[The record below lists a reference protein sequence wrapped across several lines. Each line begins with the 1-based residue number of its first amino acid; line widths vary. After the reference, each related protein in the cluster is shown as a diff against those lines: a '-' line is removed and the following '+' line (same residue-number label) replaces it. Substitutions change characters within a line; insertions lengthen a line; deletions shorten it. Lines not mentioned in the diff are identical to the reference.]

1 MNIAE
6 LVRSRHT
13 CKAYDPQRPLS
24 EEQLA
29 QLQEI
34 LRYSPSSV
42 NSQPWHFFLVTSE
55 AGKAKLVPALTEH
68 NMEKVRSAPL
78 TVVIA
83 TRTEL
88 DDAHLQALLAQEDRD
103 GRFGGNEE
111 AKKGADGA
119 RRYYVGLN
127 STSAQKQ
134 QEWMARQ
141 AYIALG
147 FLLMGAATLELD
159 ATPIE
164 GFFPEKLDAALG
176 LTELGLKSVVVASV
190 GYGSEQDFNAA
201 LPKSRLPA
209 EQLLTRL

>member
-6 LVRSRHT
+6 LVRSRYT

-24 EEQLA
+24 EETLQ

-34 LRYSPSSV
+34 LRFSPSSV
-42 NSQPWHFFLVTSE
+42 NSQPWHFFFVTTDE
-55 AGKAKLVPALTEH
+55 GKSKLLPTLTEH
-68 NMEKVRSAPL
+68 NREKVRSAAL

-83 TRTEL
+83 TQTEL
-88 DDAHLQALLAQEDRD
+88 DDAHLQALLAQEAKD
-103 GRFGGNEE
+103 GRFASDE
-111 AKKGADGA
+111 AQQGQDKG

-127 STSAQKQ
+127 STSPQKQ

-141 AYIALG
+141 AYISLG
-147 FLLMGAATLELD
+147 FLLMGAATLGLD

-164 GFFPEKLDAALG
+164 GFFPEKMDAALG
-176 LTELGLKSVVVASV
+176 LTEQGLKSVVVASI

-209 EQLLTRL
+209 EQLITRL

>member
-6 LVRSRHT
+6 LVRSRYT

-24 EEQLA
+24 EETLQ

-34 LRYSPSSV
+34 LRFSPSSV
-42 NSQPWHFFLVTSE
+42 NSQPWHFFFVTTDE
-55 AGKAKLVPALTEH
+55 GKSKLLPTLTEH
-68 NMEKVRSAPL
+68 NMEKVRSAAL

-83 TRTEL
+83 TQTEL
-88 DDAHLQALLAQEDRD
+88 DDAHLQALLAQEAKD
-103 GRFGGNEE
+103 GRFASDE
-111 AKKGADGA
+111 AQQGQDKG

-127 STSAQKQ
+127 STSPQKQ

-141 AYIALG
+141 AYISLG
-147 FLLMGAATLELD
+147 FLLMGAATLGLD

-164 GFFPEKLDAALG
+164 GFFPEKMDAALG
-176 LTELGLKSVVVASV
+176 LTEQGLKSVVVASI

-209 EQLLTRL
+209 EQLITRL

>member
-55 AGKAKLVPALTEH
+55 AGKDKLVPALTEH

-83 TRTEL
+83 TKTEL
-88 DDAHLQALLAQEDRD
+88 DDAHLQALLAQEDLD

-209 EQLLTRL
+209 EQVLTRL

>member
-1 MNIAE
+1 MKIAE
-6 LVRSRHT
+6 LVRTRHT

-29 QLQEI
+29 QLQAI
-34 LRYSPSSV
+34 LRFSPSSV
-42 NSQPWHFFLVTSE
+42 NSQPWHFFLVSSE

-68 NMEKVRSAPL
+68 NMEKVRCAPL

-83 TRTEL
+83 TKTEL
-88 DDAHLQALLAQEDRD
+88 DDAHLQALLAQEELD

-127 STSAQKQ
+127 STTPQKQ

-141 AYIALG
+141 AYISLG
-147 FLLMGAATLELD
+147 FLLMGAATLGLD

-176 LTELGLKSVVVASV
+176 LTELGLKSVVVASI
-190 GYGSEQDFNAA
+190 GHRSAQDFNAT

-209 EQLLTRL
+209 DQLITRL

>member
-13 CKAYDPQRPLS
+13 CKAYDAQRPLT
-24 EEQLA
+24 EEQLQ

-34 LRYSPSSV
+34 LRLSPSSV

-55 AGKAKLVPALTEH
+55 AGKETLIPTLTEH
-68 NMEKVRSAPL
+68 NREKVRQAAL

-83 TRTEL
+83 TQTEL
-88 DDAHLQALLAQEDRD
+88 DEAHLQALLAQEEQD
-103 GRFGGNEE
+103 GRFGGNED
-111 AKKGADGA
+111 AKKGSDAA

-127 STSAQKQ
+127 STTPQKQ

-141 AYIALG
+141 AYISLG
-147 FLLMGAATLELD
+147 FLLMGAATLGLD

-176 LTELGLKSVVVASV
+176 LTEQGLKSVVVASI
-190 GYGSEQDFNAA
+190 GHRSAQDFNAT

-209 EQLLTRL
+209 EQLITRL

>member
-1 MNIAE
+1 MNISQI
-6 LVRSRHT
+6 VRTRHT
-13 CKAYDPQRPLS
+13 CKAYDAQRPLS
-24 EEQLA
+24 EEQLQ

-34 LRYSPSSV
+34 LRFSPSSV
-42 NSQPWHFFLVTSE
+42 NSQPWHFFLISSDE
-55 AGKAKLVPALTEH
+55 GKDKLIPTLTEH
-68 NMEKVRSAPL
+68 NMEKVRQAPL

-83 TRTEL
+83 TKLEL
-88 DDAHLQALLAQEDRD
+88 DDAHLQALLEQETQD

-111 AKKGADGA
+111 ARKGADGA

-127 STSAQKQ
+127 STSPQKQ

-141 AYIALG
+141 AYISLG
-147 FLLMGAATLELD
+147 FLLMGAATLGLD

-176 LTELGLKSVVVASV
+176 LGELGLKSVVVASI
-190 GYGSEQDFNAA
+190 GHRSAQDFNAT

-209 EQLLTRL
+209 EQLITRL

>member
-13 CKAYDPQRPLS
+13 CKAYDAQRPLT
-24 EEQLA
+24 EEQLQ

-34 LRYSPSSV
+34 LRLSPSSV

-55 AGKAKLVPALTEH
+55 AGKETLIPTLTEH
-68 NMEKVRSAPL
+68 NREKVRQAAL

-83 TRTEL
+83 TQTEL
-88 DDAHLQALLAQEDRD
+88 DEAHLQALLAQEEQD

-127 STSAQKQ
+127 STSPQKQ

-141 AYIALG
+141 AYISLG
-147 FLLMGAATLELD
+147 FLLMGAATLGLD

-164 GFFPEKLDAALG
+164 GFFPEQLDAAFG
-176 LTELGLKSVVVASV
+176 LTELGLKSVVVASI
-190 GYGSEQDFNAA
+190 GYRSEQDFNAS
-201 LPKSRLPA
+201 LTKSRLPA
-209 EQLLTRL
+209 EQLFTRL

>member
-1 MNIAE
+1 MKIAE
-6 LVRSRHT
+6 LVRTRHT

-29 QLQEI
+29 QLQAI
-34 LRYSPSSV
+34 LRFSPSSV
-42 NSQPWHFFLVTSE
+42 NSQPWHFFLVSSD

-83 TRTEL
+83 SRTEL
-88 DDAHLQALLAQEDRD
+88 DDDHLQALLAQEELD

-127 STSAQKQ
+127 STTPQKQ

-141 AYIALG
+141 AYISLG
-147 FLLMGAATLELD
+147 FLLMGAATLGLD

-176 LTELGLKSVVVASV
+176 LTEQGLKSVVVASI
-190 GYGSEQDFNAA
+190 GHRSAQDFNAT

-209 EQLLTRL
+209 EQLITRL

>member
-6 LVRSRHT
+6 LVTRRYT
-13 CKAYDPQRPLS
+13 CKAYDPQRPLTAD
-24 EEQLA
+24 ELL
-29 QLQEI
+29 QLQAI
-34 LRYSPSSV
+34 LRCSPSSV
-42 NSQPWHFFLVTSE
+42 NSQPWHFFFVTSE
-55 AGKAKLVPALTEH
+55 EGKARLLPALTEH
-68 NMEKVRSAPL
+68 NVAKVRSAPL

-88 DDAHLQALLAQEDRD
+88 DDGHLQALLTQEALD
-103 GRFGGNEE
+103 GRFGGNAE
-111 AKKGADGA
+111 AQKGADTA

-147 FLLMGAATLELD
+147 FLLMGAAAMDLD

-164 GFFPEKLDAALG
+164 GFFPEKMDAALG
-176 LTELGLKSVVVASV
+176 LEVLGLKSVVVASV
-190 GYGSEQDFNAA
+190 GHHSVEDFNAA
-201 LPKSRLPA
+201 LPKSRLPLQQVLT
-209 EQLLTRL
+209 QL

>member
-6 LVRSRHT
+6 LVRSRYT

-24 EEQLA
+24 EETLQ

-34 LRYSPSSV
+34 LRFSPSSV
-42 NSQPWHFFLVTSE
+42 NSQPWHFFFVTTDE
-55 AGKAKLVPALTEH
+55 GKSKLLPTLTEH
-68 NMEKVRSAPL
+68 NMEKVRSAAL

-83 TRTEL
+83 TQIEL
-88 DDAHLQALLAQEDRD
+88 DDAHLQALLAQEAKD
-103 GRFGGNEE
+103 GRFASDE
-111 AKKGADGA
+111 AQQGQDKG

-127 STSAQKQ
+127 STSPQKQ

-141 AYIALG
+141 AYISLG
-147 FLLMGAATLELD
+147 FLLMGAATLGLD

-164 GFFPEKLDAALG
+164 GFFPEKMDAALG
-176 LTELGLKSVVVASV
+176 LTEQGLKSVVVASI

-209 EQLLTRL
+209 EQLITRL

>member
-13 CKAYDPQRPLS
+13 CKAYDAQRPLT
-24 EEQLA
+24 EEQLQ

-34 LRYSPSSV
+34 LRLSPSSV

-55 AGKAKLVPALTEH
+55 AGKDKLIPTLTEH
-68 NMEKVRSAPL
+68 NREKVRQAAL

-83 TRTEL
+83 TQTEL
-88 DDAHLQALLAQEDRD
+88 DEAHLQALLAQEEQD

-127 STSAQKQ
+127 SSSPQ
-134 QEWMARQ
+134 QQQAWMARQ
-141 AYIALG
+141 AYLSLG
-147 FLLMGAATLELD
+147 FLLMGAATLGLD

-164 GFFPEKLDAALG
+164 GFFPEQLDAAFG
-176 LTELGLKSVVVASV
+176 LTELGLKSVVVASI
-190 GYGSEQDFNAA
+190 GYRSEQDFNAS
-201 LPKSRLPA
+201 LTKSRLPA
-209 EQLLTRL
+209 EQLFTRL

>member
-13 CKAYDPQRPLS
+13 CKAYDAQRPLS

-34 LRYSPSSV
+34 LRFSPSSV
-42 NSQPWHFFLVTSE
+42 NSQPWHFFFITSVE
-55 AGKAKLVPALTEH
+55 GKAKLVPALTEH

-88 DDAHLQALLAQEDRD
+88 DDEHLQALLAQEDLD

-176 LTELGLKSVVVASV
+176 LTELGLKSVVVASI

-209 EQLLTRL
+209 EHLLTRL

>member
-55 AGKAKLVPALTEH
+55 AGKDKLVPALTEH

-83 TRTEL
+83 TKTEL
-88 DDAHLQALLAQEDRD
+88 DDTHLQGLLAQEDLD

-209 EQLLTRL
+209 EQVLTRL

>member
-42 NSQPWHFFLVTSE
+42 NSQPWHFFLITSVE
-55 AGKAKLVPALTEH
+55 GKAKLVPTLTEH

-83 TRTEL
+83 TKTEL
-88 DDAHLQALLAQEDRD
+88 DDQHLQALLAQEELD

-209 EQLLTRL
+209 EQVLTRL

>member
-13 CKAYDPQRPLS
+13 CKAYDAQRPLT
-24 EEQLA
+24 EEQLQ

-34 LRYSPSSV
+34 LRLSPSSV

-55 AGKAKLVPALTEH
+55 AGKETLIPTLTEH
-68 NMEKVRSAPL
+68 NREKVRQAAL

-83 TRTEL
+83 TQTEL
-88 DDAHLQALLAQEDRD
+88 DEAHLQALLAQEEQD

-127 STSAQKQ
+127 SSSPQ
-134 QEWMARQ
+134 QQQAWMARQ
-141 AYIALG
+141 AYLSLG
-147 FLLMGAATLELD
+147 FLLMGAATLGLD

-164 GFFPEKLDAALG
+164 GFFPEQLDAAFG
-176 LTELGLKSVVVASV
+176 LAELR
-190 GYGSEQDFNAA
+190 AA
-201 LPKSRLPA
+201 GQPLLYHLPPA
-209 EQLLTRL
+209 GRA

>member
-1 MNIAE
+1 MKIAE
-6 LVRSRHT
+6 LVRTRHT

-29 QLQEI
+29 QLQAI
-34 LRYSPSSV
+34 LRFSPSSV
-42 NSQPWHFFLVTSE
+42 NSQPWHFFLVSSE

-68 NMEKVRSAPL
+68 NMEKVRCAPL

-83 TRTEL
+83 TKTEL
-88 DDAHLQALLAQEDRD
+88 DDAHLQALLAQEEQD

-127 STSAQKQ
+127 SSSPQQ

-141 AYIALG
+141 AYLSLG
-147 FLLMGAATLELD
+147 FLLMGAATLGLD

-164 GFFPEKLDAALG
+164 GFFPEQLDAAFG
-176 LTELGLKSVVVASV
+176 LTELGLKSEVVASI
-190 GYGSEQDFNAA
+190 GYRSEQDFNAS
-201 LPKSRLPA
+201 LTKSRLPA
-209 EQLLTRL
+209 EQLFTRL

>member
-13 CKAYDPQRPLS
+13 CKAYDAQRPLT
-24 EEQLA
+24 EEQLQ

-34 LRYSPSSV
+34 LRLSPSSV

-55 AGKAKLVPALTEH
+55 AGKETLIPTLTEH
-68 NMEKVRSAPL
+68 NREKVRQAAL

-83 TRTEL
+83 TQTEL
-88 DDAHLQALLAQEDRD
+88 DEAHLQALLAQEEQD
-103 GRFGGNEE
+103 GRFGGNDE

-127 STSAQKQ
+127 SSSPQ
-134 QEWMARQ
+134 QQQAWMARQ
-141 AYIALG
+141 AYLSLG
-147 FLLMGAATLELD
+147 FLLMGAATLGLD

-164 GFFPEKLDAALG
+164 GFFPEQLDAAFG
-176 LTELGLKSVVVASV
+176 LTELGLKSVVVASI
-190 GYGSEQDFNAA
+190 GYRSEQDFNAS
-201 LPKSRLPA
+201 LTKSRLPA
-209 EQLLTRL
+209 EQLFTRL

>member
-34 LRYSPSSV
+34 LRFSPSSV
-42 NSQPWHFFLVTSE
+42 NSQPWHFFLVSSD

-83 TRTEL
+83 TKTDL
-88 DDAHLQALLAQEDRD
+88 DDAHLQALLAQEELD

-111 AKKGADGA
+111 AKKGSDAA

-176 LTELGLKSVVVASV
+176 LTELGLKSVVVASI

>member
-83 TRTEL
+83 TKTEL

>member
-1 MNIAE
+1 MTLIRFLISLSILARRCLMNIAE

-83 TRTEL
+83 TKTEL
-88 DDAHLQALLAQEDRD
+88 DDAHLQALLAQEELD

-111 AKKGADGA
+111 AKKGSDAA
-119 RRYYVGLN
+119 RRYYVV
-127 STSAQKQ
+127 STAPQPRSSRSG
-134 QEWMARQ
+134 WLVR
-141 AYIALG
+141 
-147 FLLMGAATLELD
+147 
-159 ATPIE
+159 PI
-164 GFFPEKLDAALG
+164 LH
-176 LTELGLKSVVVASV
+176 SVSC
-190 GYGSEQDFNAA
+190 
-201 LPKSRLPA
+201 
-209 EQLLTRL
+209 

>member
-1 MNIAE
+1 MKIAE
-6 LVRSRHT
+6 LVRTRHT

-29 QLQEI
+29 QLQAI
-34 LRYSPSSV
+34 LRFSPSSV
-42 NSQPWHFFLVTSE
+42 NSQPWHFFLVSSE

-68 NMEKVRSAPL
+68 NMEKVRCAPL

-83 TRTEL
+83 TKTEL
-88 DDAHLQALLAQEDRD
+88 DDAHLQALLAQEELD

-119 RRYYVGLN
+119 RRYYVSLN
-127 STSAQKQ
+127 STTPQKQ

-147 FLLMGAATLELD
+147 FLLMGAATLDLD

-176 LTELGLKSVVVASV
+176 LTELGLKSVVVASI
-190 GYGSEQDFNAA
+190 GHRSAQDFNAT

-209 EQLLTRL
+209 EQLITRL

>member
-13 CKAYDPQRPLS
+13 CKAYDAQRPLT
-24 EEQLA
+24 EEQLQ

-34 LRYSPSSV
+34 LRLSPSSV

-55 AGKAKLVPALTEH
+55 AGKETLIPTLTEH
-68 NMEKVRSAPL
+68 NREKVRQAAL

-83 TRTEL
+83 TKREL
-88 DDAHLQALLAQEDRD
+88 DDAHLQALLAQEEQD

-127 STSAQKQ
+127 STSPQKQ

-141 AYIALG
+141 AYISLG
-147 FLLMGAATLELD
+147 FLLMGAATLGLD

-164 GFFPEKLDAALG
+164 GFFPEQLDAAFG
-176 LTELGLKSVVVASV
+176 LTELGLKSVVVASI
-190 GYGSEQDFNAA
+190 GYRSEQDFNAS
-201 LPKSRLPA
+201 LTKSRLPA
-209 EQLLTRL
+209 EQLFTRL